1 MRRIGIAGTAMALL
15 VALSAHAAD
24 KVDSRADLGVTLAIG
39 GSETSAESVFV
50 SMLSHTRGDARALN
64 NLGNLRLLRGEA
76 GVALAFY
83 DRALRGDSIDAGIH
97 LNRATSLMLLGD
109 QKRSED
115 AFATGVKL
123 AGGLD
128 RAMTLLNLP
137 ADNAPVD
144 RGAKKTAI
152 NPEQLKSMLKRAAA
166 TVPKDQIKVVDSEVT
181 TNPASKSSSAW
192 RSAGARA
199 SDGTEAPMLLYWKR

>member
-1 MRRIGIAGTAMALL
+1 MRRIGIAGTALALL
-15 VALSAHAAD
+15 VGLSAHAAE
-24 KVDSRADLGVTLAIG
+24 KVDSRADLGVSLAIG
-39 GSETSAESVFV
+39 GSESSAESVFV

-83 DRALRGDSIDAGIH
+83 DRALKADSIDAGIH

-109 QKRSED
+109 QKRSEE

-152 NPEQLKSMLKRAAA
+152 NPEQLKAMLKRAAA

-181 TNPASKSSSAW
+181 TNPASKSSSTW

>member
-1 MRRIGIAGTAMALL
+1 VRRIGIAGMAMALL
-15 VALSAHAAD
+15 VAMSAHAAE
-24 KVDSRADLGVTLAIG
+24 KVDSRADLGVSLAIG

-83 DRALRGDSIDAGIH
+83 DRALKADSIDAGIH

-109 QKRSED
+109 QKRSEN

-128 RAMTLLNLP
+128 QAMTLLNLP

-181 TNPASKSSSAW
+181 TNPASKSASAW

-199 SDGTEAPMLLYWKR
+199 SDGSEASMLLYWKR

>member
-1 MRRIGIAGTAMALL
+1 
-15 VALSAHAAD
+15 
-24 KVDSRADLGVTLAIG
+24 
-39 GSETSAESVFV
+39 
-50 SMLSHTRGDARALN
+50 
-64 NLGNLRLLRGEA
+64 
-76 GVALAFY
+76 
-83 DRALRGDSIDAGIH
+83 
-97 LNRATSLMLLGD
+97 MLLGD
-109 QKRSED
+109 QKRSEE

-152 NPEQLKSMLKRAAA
+152 NPEQLKAMLKRAAA

-181 TNPASKSSSAW
+181 TNPASKSSSTW